1 MFDAAAHSFRLVNA
15 RVVAEGRV
23 FEGGVAVEAGRIV
36 EVAPGG
42 TGIDLGGDY
51 LIPGIVDLHTDHVE
65 THLIPRKGVMWS
77 YDEALAAHDAVVIS
91 GGTTTVYDSLSV
103 GAMMKNPER
112 RAFLEPLVDAL
123 EQGAASGRF
132 RAEHILHMRC
142 EICDPE
148 TADLVDAI
156 IDRDIAQLVSVMDHT
171 PGDRQSPDIERWTK
185 RMAVELGVPLEEA
198 IRERDEMMA
207 RAARVGPGVRAHVV
221 SAARAHGIIVMS
233 HDDRS
238 PEHIEDSVAEGIS
251 VAEFPVTRIAAERAR
266 AMGQTVVMGAP
277 NYLRGGSQS
286 GNVALSEILAAE
298 LVDVLASDYVP
309 RSPLDAAF
317 RIAEDP
323 ALPQDLPQAIEM
335 VTRAPARLTGLE
347 DRGEIAAGQ
356 RADLVRVR
364 RESGRNHVVAVWV
377 EGQRVY

>member
-221 SAARAHGIIVMS
+221 SAARARGIIVMS